1 MILVLL
7 FRSPI
12 SAKHLAFVIEY
23 MDCWNATEAYA
34 RIYPKAERESARR
47 LGSQL
52 LSKVDVWGEI
62 QRRMAVRAMG
72 PEEVLA
78 RLSDQARANQL
89 PFIRITEDGF
99 CYFDFSN
106 PDAKNYFHLIKK
118 IRTKRQRRLSGGGD
132 EPEEWEDEW
141 VEVEL
146 YDAQAALT
154 LLGRHHKLFTDNVDI
169 RSDGQPINKI
179 TDEER
184 LAQMRALGETI
195 FELSKKKNGG

>member
-1 MILVLL
+1 
-7 FRSPI
+7 
-12 SAKHLAFVIEY
+12 
-23 MDCWNATEAYA
+23 
-34 RIYPKAERESARR
+34 
-47 LGSQL
+47 
-52 LSKVDVWGEI
+52 
-62 QRRMAVRAMG
+62 MG

-89 PFIRITEDGF
+89 PFIRITKDGF

-169 RSDGQPINKI
+169 KSDGQPINKI
-179 TDEER
+179 SDEER